1 MYSREELSTMIE
13 EYIAQLPLPGTPKTL
28 YEPIAYSL
36 EKGGKRLRPL
46 LTLMS
51 CNVFSNDVQRAL
63 PCAAAVEVFHN
74 FTLLHDDIMDNASVR
89 RGKPAV
95 HRKWGVNSAILS
107 GDAMMICSYRLLEA
121 AAPETLPRILAVF
134 NDTSLKVCEGQQYDM
149 DFEAVERVSMN
160 EYLHMI
166 SLKTSVLL
174 AGAAVIGAITG
185 NADEEDCK
193 HIYAFAMNMGM
204 AFQIKDD
211 LLDSYGDQNSFG
223 KKIGGDILEGK
234 KTFLTTASM
243 ESADDDTRL
252 KLRGLLHN
260 KEMIADEKITRVLA
274 IYDKLGVK
282 RMAEDA
288 IEKYTRL
295 AISELEQ
302 VKTAPERVLPLKQL
316 AQELI
321 GRTY

>member
-1 MYSREELSTMIE
+1 MYSREELSTLIE
-13 EYIAQLPLPGTPKTL
+13 EYIARLSLPDTPKTL
-28 YEPIAYSL
+28 YEPISYSL

-51 CNVFSNDVQRAL
+51 CNVFCNDVQRAL

-74 FTLLHDDIMDNASVR
+74 FTLLHDDIMDNAAVR

-107 GDAMMICSYRLLEA
+107 GDAMMICSYRLLESVS
-121 AAPETLPRILAVF
+121 PEILPRILSVF

-149 DFEAVERVSMN
+149 DFESVERVSME

-185 NADEEDCK
+185 NADREDCD
-193 HIYAFAMNMGM
+193 HIYAFAMNTGM

-211 LLDSYGDQNSFG
+211 LLDSYGDQSSFG

-260 KEMIADEKITRVLA
+260 KEMIADEKINRVLA

-282 RMAEDA
+282 RMAEET
-288 IEKYTRL
+288 IEKYTHI
-295 AISELEQ
+295 AIRELEQ
-302 VKTAPERVLPLKQL
+302 IKADPERVMPLKRL
-316 AQELI
+316 AQELT
-321 GRTY
+321 GRIY